1 MNETI
6 QTILTRR
13 SIRAFQDRPI
23 PAGDMKL
30 LVQAALH
37 APSGM
42 GYQTW
47 QFTVVSNPEKIQ
59 KLAKAIAAKLGR
71 DGYDMYRP
79 AALIIPS
86 NLKESRFGKEDNACA
101 LENIFLA
108 AHSLGIGSVWLN
120 QLKDICDEPA
130 VRDVLD
136 SFGLRPDH
144 AVFGAAALGYPAS
157 PLPGRIEKKNS
168 YTIVE

>member
-30 LVQAALH
+30 IVQAALH

-101 LENIFLA
+101 LENIFPA
-108 AHSLGIGSVWLN
+108 AHSLGIGSVWIN
-120 QLKDICDEPA
+120 QLQGICDEPGI
-130 VRDVLD
+130 RSVLRE
-136 SFGLRPDH
+136 FQIPDDH
-144 AVFGAAALGYPAS
+144 VVYGMAALGYAAAE
-157 PLPGRIEKKNS
+157 PGEKERIGKV
-168 YTIVE
+168 VEIS